1 MNSPKIDTEVAARQ
15 LGADGVENLVT
26 NAERICTYKQQ
37 HIELTNQGAIVGMQ
51 GQYQL
56 LAAEEGRILELLQLA
71 PPPGDLRRLRR
82 RAIYYWSI
90 TAILIVAGFFAT
102 LLSFAPFRLGW
113 QSWLYCGGIAVL
125 TPFLVERLL
134 ESGNVEK
141 AVKVLTA
148 IAAAAALGSLML
160 LALIRGDLLA
170 REIHENS
177 VPATVVDDSQ
187 PQPEAQDTF
196 YDSTLVL
203 LRAALLLLA
212 FATELGA
219 GLVLREALRS
229 TPDSSEDWKK
239 LRSELLGTRQR
250 MIEIACQTITLR
262 NEPAI
267 YAARFWHDFYR
278 ALLSNAV
285 RSAMS
290 KLPLIILGLTLLAI
304 RPAHAESRL
313 SEVVAIDLTQS
324 VAVPGPDGKSEFRK
338 NIDGVTHLLAQ
349 AHAGSRITIIGITDH
364 SFAQPYILLSARI
377 PEDTGYFGERLTAAR
392 TELARVWGE
401 RSGHLSA
408 HFHQTDILGALELAS
423 QIFNQEPDAG
433 ERSLVIF
440 SDMRQSTPEL
450 DLETAGIVPTFST
463 FDKRRV
469 TLPALHNVQ
478 VYVLGADGAGR
489 SSAYWQSLRDFWTE
503 YFRSAGAALS
513 SYSVLRDLPESTRDT
528 DH

>member
-1 MNSPKIDTEVAARQ
+1 MSSPHIDTEVAARQ

-51 GQYQL
+51 GQYQM
-56 LAAEEGRILELLQLA
+56 LAAEERRILELLQLA
-71 PPPGDLRRLRR
+71 PPPGDQRRLRR

-134 ESGNVEK
+134 ESRNLER

-177 VPATVVDDSQ
+177 APATVVDDSQ
-187 PQPEAQDTF
+187 PQPETQDSF

-219 GLVLREALRS
+219 GLVLREAWRS

-250 MIEIACQTITLR
+250 MIEIACQTTMLR

-290 KLPLIILGLTLLAI
+290 KLPVVMLGLSLLLI
-304 RPAHAESRL
+304 RPVHAESRL

-324 VAVPGPDGKSEFRK
+324 VAVPGPDGKTEFQK
-338 NIDGVTHLLAQ
+338 NVDGVTHLLAQ
-349 AHAGSRITIIGITDH
+349 APAGSRITVIGITDH
-364 SFAQPYILLSARI
+364 SFAQTYILLSARI
-377 PEDTGYFGERLTAAR
+377 PEDAGYFGERLTAAR
-392 TELARVWGE
+392 AQLVRAWGE

-408 HFHQTDILGALELAS
+408 HFHETDILGALQLAS
-423 QIFNQEPDAG
+423 EIFDQQSDPG

-450 DLETAGIVPTFST
+450 DLETAGMVPTFAI

-469 TLPALHNVQ
+469 VFPALHNVE
-478 VYVLGADGAGR
+478 VCVLGADGAGR
-489 SSAYWQSLRDFWTE
+489 SDAYWQSLREIWAE
-503 YFRSAGAALS
+503 YFRNAGAALRC
-513 SYSVLRDLPESTRDT
+513 YSVLRELPEVTRDT
-528 DH
+528 RR